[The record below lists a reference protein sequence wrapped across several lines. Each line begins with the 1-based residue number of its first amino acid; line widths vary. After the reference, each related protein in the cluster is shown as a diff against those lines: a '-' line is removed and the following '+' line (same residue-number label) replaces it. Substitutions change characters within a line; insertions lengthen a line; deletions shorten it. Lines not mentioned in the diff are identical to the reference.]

1 VEQRNAPRTV
11 FLSHASE
18 LRDHSAPRS
27 CVAAAQDAVARARDA
42 VTDMA
47 YPPAADQPPA
57 QLCRNA
63 VLAADVYVL
72 LCGFR
77 YSSPVRDQPDLSYT
91 ELEYHTANAVEVS
104 AGVPAR
110 RGHIITGTT
119 VARGQWAARRR
130 VSAGTLSDVL
140 CTYRVAR

>member
-1 VEQRNAPRTV
+1 V

-18 LRDHSAPRS
+18 LRDHPMPRS
-27 CVAAAQDAVARARDA
+27 CAAAAQDAVAGARDA

-47 YPPAADQPPA
+47 CPPAAEPPA
-57 QLCRNA
+57 QLCRDA
-63 VLAADVYVL
+63 VLTADVYVL

-91 ELEYHTANAVEVS
+91 ELEYRTANAVEVW

-119 VARGQWAARRR
+119 GARGQWAARRR

-140 CTYRVAR
+140 CTHQVAR

>member
-1 VEQRNAPRTV
+1 MEQRNAPRTV

-57 QLCRNA
+57 QLCRDA
-63 VLAADVYVL
+63 VLTADVYVL

-77 YSSPVRDQPDLSYT
+77 YSSPVRDQPDLCYT
-91 ELEYHTANAVEVS
+91 SWSTTPPTRGSLGWCSCSTRTHHHGNHGGPRAVGRSQKGECWD
-104 AGVPAR
+104 
-110 RGHIITGTT
+110 T
-119 VARGQWAARRR
+119 Q
-130 VSAGTLSDVL
+130 
-140 CTYRVAR
+140 